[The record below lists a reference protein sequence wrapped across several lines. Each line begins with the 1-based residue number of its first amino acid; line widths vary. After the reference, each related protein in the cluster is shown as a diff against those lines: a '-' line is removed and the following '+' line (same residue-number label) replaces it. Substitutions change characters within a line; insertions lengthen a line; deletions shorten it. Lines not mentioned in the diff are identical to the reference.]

1 MRTDITSLIR
11 ISLRAISMDYI
22 QLEFDTV
29 TPSSTVHKLDM
40 VQRRAA
46 RYTCN
51 RYHNISREF
60 RQKNELGDRNPSHD
74 SLQRACS
81 NKQNDTNFF

>member
-1 MRTDITSLIR
+1 MGAKPV
-11 ISLRAISMDYI
+11 SLRIKSASVNGV
-22 QLEFDTV
+22 LESVGLDTGQSKMCSAE
-29 TPSSTVHKLDM
+29 TEYQHT
-40 VQRRAA
+40 A
-46 RYTCN
+46 TG
-51 RYHNISREF
+51 REF